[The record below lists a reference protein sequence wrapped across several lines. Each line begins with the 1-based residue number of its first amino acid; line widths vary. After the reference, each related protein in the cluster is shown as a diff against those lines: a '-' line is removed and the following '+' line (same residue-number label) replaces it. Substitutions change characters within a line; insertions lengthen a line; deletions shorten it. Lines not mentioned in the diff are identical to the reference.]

1 MSDGSISQDEI
12 DALLAGV
19 DMGGMG
25 AAPAAASERL
35 NDSQT
40 GALQKFL
47 NSNVPGLKANL
58 ESMTGKTVEFGNPSV
73 ETMKRDGFLRKI
85 PEMVVGTLIDFN
97 QALVGDHLFVL
108 APEFAQK
115 IVSLVNNENN
125 AELDEM
131 SLSVISETISQ
142 HSGMEITALEK
153 AGFKGVAN
161 NPAESVHVPKAMVR
175 FPRDDFA
182 VFTYPVSL
190 DGSAFSLWEIIPY
203 AMAGEIANA
212 FGGSRNDGASQ
223 SMSDQGGMNMG
234 NAGNMNGMNMNN
246 MQGGAMGAMGN
257 MNGMQGNM
265 NGMQG
270 NMNGMNMNNMQG
282 GNMGGMNMGNMNMGN
297 MQGGNM
303 GNMGGMNMGNM
314 QGGNMGN
321 MGGMNMGNMQGNM
334 GQIMGMNPNVQS
346 VQFPN
351 LQLNSMGSEQ
361 GNIGLIMD
369 VFMEMTVEL
378 GRTRKVIK
386 EILGMGE
393 GTIIELDKLAGEPVD
408 ILVNHKPIAK
418 GEVVVID
425 ENFGVRVTE
434 ILSPVERVS
443 DL

>member
-25 AAPAAASERL
+25 AASPSPTQSL
-35 NDSQT
+35 SDSQSS
-40 GALQKFL
+40 ALEGFI
-47 NSNVPGLKANL
+47 SGNVPSFKSNL
-58 ESMTGKTVEFGNPSV
+58 ESMTGQKVEIGSPAI
-73 ETMKRDGFLRKI
+73 EIMKRDSMLRKI
-85 PEMVVGTLIDFN
+85 PEMVVGCVIDFN
-97 QALVGDHLFVL
+97 QGLVGDHLFVL

-115 IVSLVNNENN
+115 IVSHVNNETN

-142 HSGMEITALEK
+142 QVGIELTSLEK

-161 NPAESVHVPKAMVR
+161 NPAESVHVPKAMIR
-175 FPRDDFA
+175 FPQQDFC
-182 VFTYPVSL
+182 VITYPVTIE
-190 DGSAFSLWEIIPY
+190 GSPFSLWEIIPY
-203 AMAGEIANA
+203 SMAVDIANA
-212 FGGSRNDGASQ
+212 FGGAPLEAVDGMSGMGADPMASMGMGQ
-223 SMSDQGGMNMG
+223 MGGM
-234 NAGNMNGMNMNN
+234 
-246 MQGGAMGAMGN
+246 QGQMGN
-257 MNGMQGNM
+257 MGMGQMGGMQGQMGGMQGNM
-265 NGMQG
+265 GMGQMGNMGMGQMGGMQG
-270 NMNGMNMNNMQG
+270 NMGMGQ
-282 GNMGGMNMGNMNMGN
+282 
-297 MQGGNM
+297 M
-303 GNMGGMNMGNM
+303 GNMGMGQM
-314 QGGNMGN
+314 GMGN
-321 MGGMNMGNMQGNM
+321 MGMQS
-334 GQIMGMNPNVQS
+334 QIMGMNPNVQP
-346 VQFPN
+346 VQLPN
-351 LQLNSMGSEQ
+351 LQMGSMGSEQ

-369 VFMEMTVEL
+369 VYMEMTVEL

-443 DL
+443 DM